1 MRGGGGGSGACGP
14 WGGGDACCWL
24 GASEPRF
31 PVLQLEARLED
42 AVAEASKERKLRE
55 HSESFSKQLESE
67 LEALKVEPLGPA
79 PTSSCDPPCRLG
91 TRPRSGL
98 SAGGPS
104 SRPGLQSP
112 SLAPVPLDTWASKLL
127 GPLLGKSLE
136 AGVLPLT
143 AETGWWSVA
152 RGGEGTGE
160 RPGVGEGG
168 RRLGSWLTSR
178 DSRASTCL
186 AVGSLSVNGDAEASL
201 SLAPP
206 PSPWRICHLSP
217 AHPQGVCVPLICAAT
232 CLASALNRT
241 PPSSQSQS
249 RHLVTVIVPLLHES
263 RDVTWP

>member
-1 MRGGGGGSGACGP
+1 MLADRAGRG
-14 WGGGDACCWL
+14 DTCCWL
-24 GASEPRF
+24 GASEPWF
-31 PVLQLEARLED
+31 PILQLEARLED

-91 TRPRSGL
+91 THPRSGL

-104 SRPGLQSP
+104 SRPGLRSP
-112 SLAPVPLDTWASKLL
+112 SLAPMPLDTWASKLL

-136 AGVLPLT
+136 AGVLPPT
-143 AETGWWSVA
+143 AETGWSSVA

-168 RRLGSWLTSR
+168 GRLGSWLTSC
-178 DSRASTCL
+178 DPRASTCL

-206 PSPWRICHLSP
+206 PSPWRIRHVSPGCLCPPHLRCHLPGQCVEPHSSLPVSVTSP
-217 AHPQGVCVPLICAAT
+217 GDCHCPSAAREQRCHVAVAT
-232 CLASALNRT
+232 GA
-241 PPSSQSQS
+241 
-249 RHLVTVIVPLLHES
+249 
-263 RDVTWP
+263 